1 MREETYRAEDLVK
14 LFRRQSIAG
23 MAELKMVL
31 GTEVNVTVFRKL
43 KTLGYHT
50 SYSHGGRY
58 YTVDEVAE
66 FDERGLWNCGGV
78 FFSRYGTLLSTAEA
92 LVKESIA
99 GYTARELVS
108 VVGVEVKGA
117 MLQLVREDRLVREKG
132 DGVYV
137 YYSPDAEVREEQ
149 MLSRRLERAG
159 EEAGLRRIGQEAV
172 SEELKAAIVLFI
184 SLLDEKQRRLF
195 AGLESAKWG
204 HGGDRKISE
213 LLGLDIGTVARGRR
227 ELLTRDVEL
236 GRVRKAGGGRKRVEK
251 KRRR

>member
-1 MREETYRAEDLVK
+1 
-14 LFRRQSIAG
+14 
-23 MAELKMVL
+23 LKEAL
-31 GTEVNVTVFRKL
+31 GTDVAVTVFRKL
-43 KTLGYHT
+43 KTMGYHT

-58 YTVDEVAE
+58 YTLEGVAD

-78 FFSRYGTLLSTAEA
+78 CFSRYGTLLSTAEA
-92 LVKESIA
+92 LVGGSEA
-99 GYTARELVS
+99 GYTVRELGS
-108 VVGVEVKGA
+108 VLGVEVKGA
-117 MLQLVREDRLVREKG
+117 LLKLVREGRLFREKAG
-132 DGVYV
+132 GVYV
-137 YYSPDAEVREEQ
+137 YYSPDATVRKEQ
-149 MLSRRLERAG
+149 LLSRRLEKAG
-159 EEAGLRRIGQEAV
+159 QDAGLKQMRPEIV
-172 SEELKAAIVLFI
+172 PEEIKAAIVLFV

-251 KRRR
+251 KRRK